1 MTRVIAVQK
10 TAARFRTQK
19 SPARMPAAERR
30 AYLLEAA
37 GRIILTDGFEALTME
52 SLAAGAGVSK
62 GLGYAYFENAEEVAL
77 ALFEREIAS
86 MYAKVGEAMDAEAPF
101 EARVRAAISTYL
113 DIVVARGALIAI
125 LQNRLSGRRLRKSV
139 RARLGPF
146 FELWTRHIRAALRA
160 SRGEAEILAA
170 IVLSASDSLGRAVG
184 ARRMA
189 RRAAEDLFV
198 AFVLAGLRGATRQ
211 RRH

>member
-1 MTRVIAVQK
+1 MSRVTDNEKIASD
-10 TAARFRTQK
+10 RP
-19 SPARMPAAERR
+19 PARMPAAERR
-30 AYLLEAA
+30 AHLLGVAA
-37 GRIILTDGFEALTME
+37 RIILQDGFEALTME
-52 SLAAGAGVSK
+52 SLAERASVSK

-77 ALFEREIAS
+77 ALFDREIAS
-86 MYAKVGEAMDAEAPF
+86 MYAKVGDAMNAEAPF
-101 EARVRAAISTYL
+101 AARVRAAVSTYL
-113 DIVVARGALIAI
+113 DIVAERGALIAI

-146 FELWTRHIRAALRA
+146 FELWTRHIRAELRT
-160 SRGEAEILAA
+160 SRKEAEIIAA

-184 ARRMA
+184 AGRMP

-198 AFVLAGLRGATRQ
+198 AFVLTGSRGAIDH